1 MASMLNSLEMIIQFL
16 DNISKEDDIE
26 IPPRM
31 TWMDGLQH
39 GLHMDDNDLLTYSLK
54 ILFVL
59 MCSP

>member
-1 MASMLNSLEMIIQFL
+1 MINSLEMIIQFL
-16 DNISKEDDIE
+16 DNIRKEDNIE

-31 TWMDGLQH
+31 TWMDGLQQ
-39 GLHMDDNDLLTYSLK
+39 GLHMDDNDLLTYGLK